1 MFAGFKLSFLSENL
15 PLISLVLGVALL
27 LFLNIKLKINSI
39 FSLIF
44 AAIAVGLINGMK
56 PMAILDTIKEGLG
69 STLGSL
75 ALIIGFGAILGK
87 LMVDSGAAQ
96 RIASTLIDK
105 FGSKHVH
112 WALII
117 IGAVFGISVFY
128 EVAFMILAPLVIS
141 IAVEAKMPFMKL
153 AITMVAATTL
163 SHSLFPPQAG
173 PTALVD
179 AYQADMGMVY
189 ILGMIVF
196 IPGVMIAGILLPKIM
211 KKLDYPVPPLLKKSK
226 EFSEEE
232 MPNFGL
238 SLLIP
243 LIPAILISI
252 STILNMFVTED
263 TLLHEIVSFIG
274 SAEISLIIAI
284 IASVIVF
291 GFKKRQKDG

>member
-1 MFAGFKLSFLSENL
+1 MSFLGEHL
-15 PLISLVLGVALL
+15 PLISFVIGVGVL

-39 FSLIF
+39 QSLIF
-44 AAIAVGLINGMK
+44 AAVLVVFMNGMK
-56 PMAILDTIKEGLG
+56 PLAILDTIKEGLG

-75 ALIIGFGAILGK
+75 ALIIGFGAVLGK

-96 RIASTLIDK
+96 RIASTLIER
-105 FGSKHVH
+105 FGAKYVQ

-141 IAVEAKMPFMKL
+141 IAVEAKTPFMKL

-163 SHSLFPPQAG
+163 SHSIFPPQAG

-179 AYQADMGMVY
+179 AYNADMGMVY

-196 IPGVMIAGILLPKIM
+196 IPSVIIAGIILPRFM
-211 KKLDYPVPPLLKKSK
+211 KRIDYPIPPLLQKRKNFADS
-226 EFSEEE
+226 E
-232 MPNFGL
+232 MPSFGL
-238 SLLIP
+238 SLFVP

-252 STILNMFVTED
+252 STILSLFITED
-263 TLLHEIVSFIG
+263 TI
-274 SAEISLIIAI
+274 
-284 IASVIVF
+284 
-291 GFKKRQKDG
+291 

>member
-1 MFAGFKLSFLSENL
+1 MFGGFKLSFLSENL

-128 EVAFMILAPLVIS
+128 EVEFMILSPLVIIIS
-141 IAVEAKMPFMKL
+141 VEYKIQF
-153 AITMVAATTL
+153 IN
-163 SHSLFPPQAG
+163 G
-173 PTALVD
+173 P
-179 AYQADMGMVY
+179 
-189 ILGMIVF
+189 
-196 IPGVMIAGILLPKIM
+196 
-211 KKLDYPVPPLLKKSK
+211 
-226 EFSEEE
+226 
-232 MPNFGL
+232 
-238 SLLIP
+238 
-243 LIPAILISI
+243 
-252 STILNMFVTED
+252 
-263 TLLHEIVSFIG
+263 
-274 SAEISLIIAI
+274 
-284 IASVIVF
+284 SVW
-291 GFKKRQKDG
+291 K

>member
-1 MFAGFKLSFLSENL
+1 MFGGFKLSFLSENL

-44 AAIAVGLINGMK
+44 AAIAVELINGMK

-75 ALIIGFGAILGK
+75 ELIFGFGAILGK
-87 LMVDSGAAQ
+87 LMVDSGAVQ
-96 RIASTLIDK
+96 RIASTLLAKLD
-105 FGSKHVH
+105 SKHVH

-117 IGAVFGISVFY
+117 VVAVHGIYVVNA
-128 EVAFMILAPLVIS
+128 VAFMIVAPLVIS

-196 IPGVMIAGILLPKIM
+196 IPGV
-211 KKLDYPVPPLLKKSK
+211 
-226 EFSEEE
+226 
-232 MPNFGL
+232 
-238 SLLIP
+238 
-243 LIPAILISI
+243 
-252 STILNMFVTED
+252 
-263 TLLHEIVSFIG
+263 
-274 SAEISLIIAI
+274 
-284 IASVIVF
+284 
-291 GFKKRQKDG
+291 

>member
-1 MFAGFKLSFLSENL
+1 MFGGFKLSFLSENL

-163 SHSLFPPQAG
+163 SHSLFQPQAG

-211 KKLDYPVPPLLKKSK
+211 KKLDYPVPPLLKKVRNLVK
-226 EFSEEE
+226 KKC
-232 MPNFGL
+232 L
-238 SLLIP
+238 
-243 LIPAILISI
+243 
-252 STILNMFVTED
+252 T
-263 TLLHEIVSFIG
+263 
-274 SAEISLIIAI
+274 
-284 IASVIVF
+284 SV
-291 GFKKRQKDG
+291 

>member
-1 MFAGFKLSFLSENL
+1 MFGGFKLSFLSENL

-211 KKLDYPVPPLLKKSK
+211 KKLDYPVPPLLKKVRNLVK
-226 EFSEEE
+226 KKC
-232 MPNFGL
+232 L
-238 SLLIP
+238 
-243 LIPAILISI
+243 
-252 STILNMFVTED
+252 T
-263 TLLHEIVSFIG
+263 
-274 SAEISLIIAI
+274 
-284 IASVIVF
+284 SV
-291 GFKKRQKDG
+291 